1 MISDKYFDKWGNL
14 AEVYLIVV
22 YKLVQP
28 IQFSA
33 LTDNFLTELTQSYY
47 VGHPRQLS
55 ITKTQQNNT
64 TKTQRTTRTFSIN
77 ILPMLT

>member
-1 MISDKYFDKWGNL
+1 M
-14 AEVYLIVV
+14 IVV

-33 LTDNFLTELTQSYY
+33 LTDNFLTQLTQSYY

-55 ITKTQQNNT
+55 RGTGEGDEGLVKV
-64 TKTQRTTRTFSIN
+64 
-77 ILPMLT
+77 